1 MIFYLENVIFARLD
15 VDIKVS
21 GVTANLVCRHQ
32 RLLEVGGV
40 VPPAK
45 YVLSLSLSC
54 SKIIKYSLLDLEVV
68 HTFEVLHLS
77 PAEANSA
84 T

>member
-1 MIFYLENVIFARLD
+1 MSGLVPFQSSEAITYNKMKYLKSKIVFHLENVIFTRLD
-15 VDIKVS
+15 VNIKVS

-45 YVLSLSLSC
+45 YVLPLFVARR
-54 SKIIKYSLLDLEVV
+54 Y
-68 HTFEVLHLS
+68 
-77 PAEANSA
+77 
-84 T
+84 

>member
-15 VDIKVS
+15 VNIKVS

-40 VPPAK
+40 VPPEK
-45 YVLSLSLSC
+45 YVLSLFVARR
-54 SKIIKYSLLDLEVV
+54 LLNILYWIWK
-68 HTFEVLHLS
+68 
-77 PAEANSA
+77 
-84 T
+84 

>member
-1 MIFYLENVIFARLD
+1 MYLENVIFARLD
-15 VDIKVS
+15 VNIEVS
-21 GVTANLVCRHQ
+21 GVTANLVCRHE

-45 YVLSLSLSC
+45 YFLSLLRDNL
-54 SKIIKYSLLDLEVV
+54 YSLLDLEIV